1 MLDDVN
7 LAAASRRREV
17 IPDRSGHELAS
28 TGLDED
34 HAFVRRAGADVA
46 LLAAGVR
53 IRSRTR
59 LVAGESCD
67 LTELDVAQL
76 HAFTDPR
83 PAALHLA
90 RQLTGLAEDL
100 LGLVTGDQIGDDQIL
115 NCRVPEA
122 ALPILRALDRGFGQV
137 LNGRSDP
144 GQSERHA
151 ARPSAATTL
160 AWLLASGRHA
170 VRISDVDEET
180 RAELDELGRQG
191 LVVSFNDAY
200 RASDVA
206 LYGAFQRAAPT
217 PRGY

>member
-1 MLDDVN
+1 LRHDARTELSEREFQEVQQL
-7 LAAASRRREV
+7 LAAACSTMSTWLLHHAGA
-17 IPDRSGHELAS
+17 RSFQIAAAHELAS
-28 TGLDED
+28 TGLDQE
-34 HAFVRRAGADVA
+34 HAFIRRAGADVA

-67 LTELDVAQL
+67 LTELDVTQL

-137 LNGRSDP
+137 LNGPRFS
-144 GQSERHA
+144 RF
-151 ARPSAATTL
+151 
-160 AWLLASGRHA
+160 
-170 VRISDVDEET
+170 
-180 RAELDELGRQG
+180 G
-191 LVVSFNDAY
+191 LHKPDY
-200 RASDVA
+200 RALQEA
-206 LYGAFQRAAPT
+206 I
-217 PRGY
+217 